1 MASYDYEPNVIA
13 TRGLVRDVWPVVR
26 RVMPGARLVVAGRG
40 SEALRDEF
48 EAVDGVTVAGTV
60 DDVSEV
66 YAAAAVALAPA
77 TTGGGSQLK
86 LTESLSRGRC
96 VVLSAF
102 AANGLP
108 GPLRDTD
115 GYRVAADARQFAD
128 AIAEALGDV
137 AARHG
142 RERSGW
148 QQAQPLGWS
157 HTVRP
162 LTDAINGLTAGTARS

>member
-1 MASYDYEPNVIA
+1 
-13 TRGLVRDVWPVVR
+13 
-26 RVMPGARLVVAGRG
+26 MPGARLVVAGRA

-66 YAAAAVALAPA
+66 YAGAAVALAPA
-77 TTGGGSQLK
+77 TSGGGSQLK

-96 VVLSAF
+96 LVVSPF
-102 AANGLP
+102 AAGGLP

-115 GYRVAADARQFAD
+115 GYRVAADARQFAE
-128 AIAEALGDV
+128 AIADALGDV

-148 QQAQPLGWS
+148 QRSQPLGWS
-157 HTVRP
+157 QAVRP
-162 LTDAINGLTAGTARS
+162 LLAAIGHLTAGNARS